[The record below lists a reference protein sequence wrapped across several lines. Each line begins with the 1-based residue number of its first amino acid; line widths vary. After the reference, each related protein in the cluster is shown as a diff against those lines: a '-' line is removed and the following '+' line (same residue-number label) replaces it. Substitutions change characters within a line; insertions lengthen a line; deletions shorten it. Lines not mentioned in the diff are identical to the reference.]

1 MTYSS
6 EPTAPAVDLAST
18 TSPSKDP
25 KQLPVIIAGAGP
37 CGLVAAATFQQRNV
51 PFVIVEKVSRSTI
64 CSNAGSGFELAP
76 TAIEILQEGLGIE
89 VSNFLSTYE
98 GMCFMT
104 VEGKTFRTDIL
115 PSHYKGGSVNRAEMQ
130 NFLLKHLFASPED
143 EEGVLLCGSGIDS
156 YREVEEGGKIKT
168 VVVKLASGRE
178 LVGCALLACDGIHS
192 KCRSVMHP
200 PETDPLHYCN
210 SICYW
215 GKTLASNGSNLE
227 REFNKT
233 QQHTLQ
239 QQPSSADP
247 KEGHPVTTHKTSF
260 VLAMATPKVP
270 AALFIVPS
278 KSSQEDHGTMLN
290 WGLTIASKTP
300 PAARK
305 DGGDS
310 TRRGGGVLTE
320 AQKTELLSFGK
331 HLPGGDNGRRW
342 SGWCGKRNS
351 TGSLLE
357 GIQDFP
363 LLEELLKVTPAREIT
378 EAGFYDRKNLDLPFT
393 SKGKLVALLGD
404 AAHPQT
410 PYIGQ
415 GVNMAITD
423 AYIYASVIADC
434 LDKNNPSHGG
444 DLPSA
449 IGWCDVKSR
458 RKSSK
463 TNVRIARVVCDLSN
477 SSNRLVCWLFGRFI
491 KSISPEEFVHQINNT
506 DSSNRKFW
514 QYFQRR
520 LQST

>member
-25 KQLPVIIAGAGP
+25 KKLPVIIAGAGP
-37 CGLVAAATFQQRNV
+37 CGLVAAATFQQRNI

-104 VEGKTFRTDIL
+104 VEGKTFRTAVL

-130 NFLLKHLFASPED
+130 NFLLEHLFASPED

-168 VVVKLASGRE
+168 LVVKLASGRE

-227 REFNKT
+227 REFKKT

-239 QQPSSADP
+239 QQSSSADP

-270 AALFIVPS
+270 AVLFIVPS
-278 KSSQEDHGTMLN
+278 KSSQDDHGTMLN

-393 SKGKLVALLGD
+393 SKGKLVALLGGRYMSFLWVLFCPVPLFVSQTRVFLGSPCSPLLFLIWIPF
-404 AAHPQT
+404 ALLCFRLRFRLRFQT
-410 PYIGQ
+410 PPI
-415 GVNMAITD
+415 
-423 AYIYASVIADC
+423 
-434 LDKNNPSHGG
+434 
-444 DLPSA
+444 
-449 IGWCDVKSR
+449 
-458 RKSSK
+458 RKHPTS
-463 TNVRIARVVCDLSN
+463 
-477 SSNRLVCWLFGRFI
+477 GR
-491 KSISPEEFVHQINNT
+491 E
-506 DSSNRKFW
+506 
-514 QYFQRR
+514 
-520 LQST
+520 